1 MSSSSGSSQQRYDD
15 KYRSGSST
23 SFYTNVAQRTDRK
36 GRDVVI
42 INHNTTNNARDEPR
56 SSDYRSSDVYRK
68 SSK

>member
-1 MSSSSGSSQQRYDD
+1 M
-15 KYRSGSST
+15 T
-23 SFYTNVAQRTDRK
+23 AASFYTNVAQRTDRK